1 MNKLLYL
8 LILLLF
14 TGCDGIFGTR
24 EPEPPNDDVSRSL
37 WQQPTSPEIVLE
49 NLKNAFL
56 ERNEENY
63 LRSLTDSTS
72 SERVF
77 LYIPDREAAAEN
89 PGTFEGWGLNEER
102 AYINL
107 LFSETSL
114 PGGVLS
120 LLEFSRFEEPSIPSD
135 SALFEEVYE
144 LELEHTLEN
153 VPTKMRG
160 IAKFRM
166 ARNSDGSWSIY
177 RWEDLTFSSDD
188 DTLDLPTWSELKA
201 RVQ

>member
-8 LILLLF
+8 FVLLLL
-14 TGCDGIFGTR
+14 TGCDAIFGTR
-24 EPEPPNDDVSRSL
+24 EPEDPNDDVSRSL
-37 WQQPTSPEIVLE
+37 WQQPTSPGIVLL

-63 LRSLTDSTS
+63 LRSLVDSTS
-72 SERVF
+72 SGRVY
-77 LYIPDREAAAEN
+77 LYIPDQEAAVNN
-89 PGTFEGWGLNEER
+89 PGTFAGWGLNEER
-102 AYINL
+102 VYINL

-114 PGGVLS
+114 PEGALAS
-120 LLEFSRFEEPSIPSD
+120 LEFTRFEEPSIPSD

-153 VPTKMRG
+153 VPTKMMG

-166 ARNSDGSWSIY
+166 ARSSDGSWSIY

>member
-8 LILLLF
+8 LILILL
-14 TGCDGIFGTR
+14 TGCDAIFGTR
-24 EPEPPNDDVSRSL
+24 EPESPNDDVNRSL
-37 WQQPTSPEIVLE
+37 WQQPTSPGIVLL

-63 LRSLTDSTS
+63 LRSLADSTN
-72 SERVF
+72 SEREF
-77 LYIPDREAAAEN
+77 LFIPSQEAAVNN
-89 PGTFEGWGLNEER
+89 PGAFIGWGLNEER
-102 AYINL
+102 VYINF
-107 LFSETSL
+107 LFSESSL
-114 PGGVLS
+114 PNGVKS
-120 LLEFSRFEEPSIPSD
+120 SLEFTRFEEPSIPSD
-135 SALFEEVYE
+135 SALFEEIYE

-153 VPTKMRG
+153 VPTKMMG

-166 ARNSDGSWSIY
+166 ARSSDGNWSIY

-188 DTLDLPTWSELKA
+188 TLNLSTWSELKA

>member
-1 MNKLLYL
+1 MNKLLCL
-8 LILLLF
+8 FILLLLS
-14 TGCDGIFGTR
+14 GCDAIFGTR
-24 EPEPPNDDVSRSL
+24 EPETPKDNISRSL
-37 WQQPTSPEIVLE
+37 WQQPTSPGIVLE

-63 LRSLTDSTS
+63 LRSLVDSMS
-72 SERVF
+72 SDRVF
-77 LYIPDREAAAEN
+77 LYIPDREAAVNN
-89 PGTFEGWGLNEER
+89 PGTFEEWGVNEER
-102 AYINL
+102 LYINL

-120 LLEFSRFEEPSIPSD
+120 SLEFTRFEEPSIPSD
-135 SALFEEVYE
+135 SALFEEVYK

-166 ARNSDGSWSIY
+166 ARSSDGSWSIY
-177 RWEDLTFSSDD
+177 RWEDLTFSSDG
-188 DTLDLPTWSELKA
+188 DTLNLPTWSELKA

>member
-1 MNKLLYL
+1 MNKLLCL
-8 LILLLF
+8 FILLLLI
-14 TGCDGIFGTR
+14 GCDAIFGTR
-24 EPEPPNDDVSRSL
+24 EPEVPKDDVSRSL
-37 WQQPTSPEIVLE
+37 WQQPTSPEIVLV
-49 NLKNAFL
+49 NLKNAFI

-63 LRSLTDSTS
+63 LRSLVDSTRS
-72 SERVF
+72 DRVF
-77 LYIPDREAAAEN
+77 AYIPDTETAVNN
-89 PGTFEGWGLNEER
+89 PGTFVGWGINEER
-102 AYINL
+102 VYINL

-114 PGGVLS
+114 PAGVIS
-120 LLEFSRFEEPSIPSD
+120 SLEFTRFEEPSIPSD
-135 SALFEEVYE
+135 SALFEEIYE

-166 ARNSDGSWSIY
+166 ARGSDGSWSIY

-188 DTLDLPTWSELKA
+188 DTLNLPTWSELKA

>member
-1 MNKLLYL
+1 MNKLICLF
-8 LILLLF
+8 ILLLF
-14 TGCDGIFGTR
+14 TGCDAIFGTR
-24 EPEPPNDDVSRSL
+24 EPESPNDDISRSL
-37 WQQPTSPEIVLE
+37 WQQPTSPGIVLE
-49 NLKNAFL
+49 NLKNAFT

-63 LRSLTDSTS
+63 LRSLSESTS
-72 SERVF
+72 SNRLFV
-77 LYIPDREAAAEN
+77 YIPDQGTAVKF
-89 PGTFEGWGLNEER
+89 PGIFEGWGLSEER

-120 LLEFSRFEEPSIPSD
+120 SLEFTRFEEPSIPSD

-166 ARNSDGSWSIY
+166 ARSSDGSWSIY
-177 RWEDLTFSSDD
+177 RWEDLTFSSED
-188 DTLDLPTWSELKA
+188 DTLDSSTWSELKA
-201 RVQ
+201 RAQ

>member
-1 MNKLLYL
+1 MNKILCVF
-8 LILLLF
+8 ILLLL
-14 TGCDGIFGTR
+14 TGCDAIFGTR
-24 EPEPPNDDVSRSL
+24 EPEPPKDDISRSL
-37 WQQPTSPEIVLE
+37 WQQPTSPGIVLG

-63 LRSLTDSTS
+63 LRSLANSTI

-77 LYIPDREAAAEN
+77 VYIPSQEAAISN
-89 PGTFEGWGLNEER
+89 PGVFESWGLNEER
-102 AYINL
+102 VYINL

-120 LLEFSRFEEPSIPSD
+120 SLEFTRFEEPSIPSD
-135 SALFEEVYE
+135 SALFEEIYE

-153 VPTKMRG
+153 VPTKMMG

-166 ARNSDGSWSIY
+166 ARSSDGSWSIY
-177 RWEDLTFSSDD
+177 RWEDITFSGES
-188 DTLDLPTWSELKA
+188 DTLNLLTWSELKA